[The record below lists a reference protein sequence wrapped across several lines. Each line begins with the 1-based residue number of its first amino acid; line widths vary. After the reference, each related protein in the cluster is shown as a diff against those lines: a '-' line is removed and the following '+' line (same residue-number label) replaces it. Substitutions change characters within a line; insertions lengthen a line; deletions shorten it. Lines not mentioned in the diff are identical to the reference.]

1 MVRLFVRLCAAL
13 LLGVLAASAQA
24 QSRPP
29 AAPLEAY
36 GRLPAVEN
44 VSLSPSGKRYA
55 AIAVAGETRKLIV
68 GNVAGG
74 MPIVSAPIGDVKIE
88 EIEWAGEDHLLVT
101 KRETQWVG
109 LDNGGH
115 RAEASATLQ
124 INLVTGKQFFV
135 LRGDGGRPVAELGYY
150 GLRQIGGKWY
160 GFWSGLQTQYDPLA
174 LYRVDLETGDRIEI
188 DHQEDHYT
196 NWLIGQDG
204 KVAAR
209 TVRDSRTGEWKLLV
223 GETDQVI
230 LARRARLGEIWLGGF
245 GRSFDT
251 VLVGEEREDGE
262 HYTEIA
268 IDGSRPP
275 QPIGEGVNME
285 GTIRSDA
292 GLLIGLRT
300 WDGERAQYFDP
311 RLQARWKGAR
321 KAFPGYETALL
332 DATADLGSMIVRTDA
347 GDDSGTYWT
356 VDIAAGGAKPLG
368 RRYPAIEPPLVGPTR
383 MIAYTAADGLKLD
396 GVLTL
401 PPGREAKGLPL
412 IVMPHGGPLVAGDRP
427 GFDWWAQAFAAR
439 GYAVFQPNFRGTL
452 GYGADFE
459 RAAYG
464 QWGLKMQTDIS
475 DGMAELARQGIID
488 PARACIVGASYGGYA
503 ALAGVTVQRGLYR
516 CAASWGGVTD
526 LRAMTGWLG
535 QRTGRGNTSMR
546 VWLRNLGVADAA
558 DPRLDAV
565 SPAKLAAQAGAPV
578 LLIHG
583 KDDTVVPVDQS
594 RAMQRALTSAGKPVE
609 YVELPGEDHW
619 LSRSETRLAMLQAM
633 ISFVEK
639 HNPAY

>member
-1 MVRLFVRLCAAL
+1 MVRVFVRLCAAL
-13 LLGVLAASAQA
+13 LLGVLAASVQA
-24 QSRPP
+24 EPRPP

-55 AIAVAGETRKLIV
+55 AIAVSGETRKLIV

-124 INLVTGKQFFV
+124 INLVTGNQFFV

-311 RLQARWKGAR
+311 RLQARWRGAR

-332 DATADLGSMIVRTDA
+332 DATADLGAMIVRTDA

-383 MIAYTAADGLKLD
+383 MIAYTAADGLKLE

-526 LRAMTGWLG
+526 LRAMTGWMG

-633 ISFVEK
+633 ITFVEK

>member
-1 MVRLFVRLCAAL
+1 MVRVFVRLCAVL
-13 LLGVLAASAQA
+13 LVGVLAASAQA
-24 QSRPP
+24 QPRPP
-29 AAPLEAY
+29 VAPLEAY
-36 GRLPAVEN
+36 GHLPAVEY

-74 MPIVSAPIGDVKIE
+74 MPIVSAPVGDVKIE
-88 EIEWAGEDHLLVT
+88 DIDWAGEDHLLVT
-101 KRETQWVG
+101 KRETKWVG
-109 LDNGGH
+109 LDSGGH

-160 GFWSGLQTQYDPLA
+160 GFWAGLQTQYDPLA

-188 DHQEDHYT
+188 DRQDDHYT
-196 NWLIGQDG
+196 SWLIGQDG
-204 KVAAR
+204 QVAAR
-209 TVRDSRTGEWKLLV
+209 TVRDSQTGEWKLLI
-223 GETDQVI
+223 GETDRVL
-230 LARRARLGEIWLGGF
+230 LARRARMGEIWLAGF
-245 GRSFDT
+245 GRTYDT
-251 VLVGEEREDGE
+251 VLVGEERDDGD
-262 HYTEIA
+262 HYTEMTV
-268 IDGSRPP
+268 DGSRPP
-275 QPIGEGVNME
+275 QAIGEGVNFSS
-285 GTIRSDA
+285 TLRNDA
-292 GLLIGLRT
+292 GLLIGLRL
-300 WDGERAQYFDP
+300 WDGDRAQYFDP
-311 RLQARWKGAR
+311 RMQARWKGAR
-321 KAFPGYETALL
+321 KAFPGYEAVLL
-332 DATADLGSMIVRTDA
+332 DATADLGAMIVLTDA

-356 VDIAAGGAKPLG
+356 VDIATGGAKPLG
-368 RRYPAIEPPLVGPTR
+368 RRYPAIEPAMVGPTR
-383 MIAYTAADGLKLD
+383 MVSYAAGDGLKLD

-412 IVMPHGGPLVAGDRP
+412 IVMPHGGPISERDKP

-452 GYGADFE
+452 GYGPAFE
-459 RAAYG
+459 RASYG
-464 QWGLKMQTDIS
+464 QWGRAMQTDIS
-475 DGMAELARQGIID
+475 DGVTELARQGVID

-503 ALAGVTVQRGLYR
+503 ALASVTLQQGVYR

-526 LRAMTGWLG
+526 LRAMTGWMG
-535 QRTGRGNTSMR
+535 QRSGRGNTSMR
-546 VWLRNLGVADAA
+546 LWLRNLGVADGGDA
-558 DPRLDAV
+558 RLDAV
-565 SPAKLAAQAGAPV
+565 SPARAAARAGAPI

-594 RAMQRALTSAGKPVE
+594 RAMHRALGSAGKPVE
-609 YVELPGEDHW
+609 YVELAGEDHW

-633 ISFVEK
+633 VSFVEK